1 MTLVSLLALG
11 SACSDFVEGGQP
23 STEDD
28 DEGTTT
34 EPSGITLTTTAGSA
48 STMPA
53 STSSDATGS
62 DTSGSDPTGE
72 PTTSVE
78 SSSTTEP
85 DDSGSTTDPSA
96 GSSET
101 GSSGTVV
108 EAGFLDCL
116 NDGKK
121 ASCTGAEMC
130 IFDIAADPSV
140 GVCAGLD
147 CADVSECPDAPPGG
161 DAPPACMDVAVPDGN
176 ECILDCSAGQ
186 TCPTGMMC
194 FIDMLCVWPQE
205 GLDVEDFEDGE
216 IPPAWTLHDEDGNT
230 PAEMVSF
237 IDEAWIAAMTGSG
250 DWVAVSTS
258 WYSPAGAAD
267 DWLVT
272 PAIALSDASVLT
284 FEARAPD
291 VDFPD
296 GYEVRISTTGPSV
309 ADFMANDALLDVA
322 EEDDDFVVHTI
333 DLAAAGYVDQIV
345 WLAWRNDSDDQYL
358 LQVDD
363 IAVSY

>member
-1 MTLVSLLALG
+1 MTLVSMLALG

-23 STEDD
+23 SPED
-28 DEGTTT
+28 DEGTTSG
-34 EPSGITLTTTAGSA
+34 PSGITLTTTAGSV

-53 STSSDATGS
+53 PTSSDATSS
-62 DTSGSDPTGE
+62 DVTSSDPTGE
-72 PTTSVE
+72 PTTNVE

-85 DDSGSTTDPSA
+85 DDSGSTSDPSA
-96 GSSET
+96 GSSESES
-101 GSSGTVV
+101 SSGTVV

-121 ASCTGAEMC
+121 ASCSGAEMC

-147 CADVSECPDAPPGG
+147 CADVSDCPDAPPGG

-205 GLDVEDFEDGE
+205 GLEVEDFESGD

-230 PAEMVSF
+230 PAKSVSF

-250 DWVAVSTS
+250 DWVAMSTS

-272 PAIALSDASVLT
+272 PAIAVSDASVLT
-284 FEARAPD
+284 FEARSPD

-309 ADFMANDALLDVA
+309 ADFMANDALLDVDG
-322 EEDDDFVVHTI
+322 EDDDFVVHTI

-345 WLAWRNDSDDQYL
+345 WLAWRNDSDDQYV